1 MAGLP
6 FCFRAR
12 SAWSHALRRGRNRLE
27 WKQLP
32 LHMVDFGTLRRKE
45 QTLPELAASLTPH
58 DLARATHAMC
68 DLQLALIAD
77 ATDEDVVFVPED
89 PEARDTFAADK
100 SLEDLAW
107 TLGHVIVHAT
117 ASSEESAAL
126 ALTLAR
132 GLPVDG
138 RSRYEAPW
146 EEVKSADFL
155 RQRIQESRRMRL
167 AMLDAWPD
175 QPHLDQAYEPYKTVG
190 PLNAIGRFLAG
201 LSHDESHIEQI
212 RNIMAQCRAA
222 RIAAQPQ
229 QAAAPLT

>member
-6 FCFRAR
+6 FLPLRAR
-12 SAWSHALRRGRNRLE
+12 SDPPHELTRGRNRFA

-32 LHMVDFGTLRRKE
+32 VAMVDFGTLHRKE
-45 QTLPELAASLTPH
+45 QTLSELAAGLTPH
-58 DLARATHAMC
+58 DLARATHAIC

-89 PEARDTFAADK
+89 PDAKDTFAADK

-138 RSRYEAPW
+138 RSRYEVPW
-146 EEVKSADFL
+146 EEARTADFL
-155 RQRIQESRRMRL
+155 RHRIQESRRMRL

-175 QPHLDQAYEPYKTVG
+175 QPHLDNTYEPYKTAG

-201 LSHDESHIEQI
+201 LSHDDSHIEQI

-222 RIAAQPQ
+222 RSTPEPSASAS
-229 QAAAPLT
+229 